1 MLFEHGGRDKRPGI
15 ASHSTRNGRRMAKT
29 GGYDPAPSSVQ
40 ANANGMMQAALT
52 WRSLVRHARKGLPM
66 EYREIRY
73 TVRTRIERNEWTVSI
88 HPAGIEGARRLVTG
102 PRERAELL
110 ARSMVDRW
118 HERAAGKAVRSKE
131 ARRIAANI
139 AKLPALVH
147 QRNRRRALKG
157 AI

>member
-1 MLFEHGGRDKRPGI
+1 
-15 ASHSTRNGRRMAKT
+15 
-29 GGYDPAPSSVQ
+29 
-40 ANANGMMQAALT
+40 
-52 WRSLVRHARKGLPM
+52 M

-139 AKLPALVH
+139 AKLPELVH

>member
-1 MLFEHGGRDKRPGI
+1 
-15 ASHSTRNGRRMAKT
+15 
-29 GGYDPAPSSVQ
+29 
-40 ANANGMMQAALT
+40 
-52 WRSLVRHARKGLPM
+52 M

-88 HPAGIEGARRLVTG
+88 HPAGIEGARTVVTG

-118 HERAAGKAVRSKE
+118 YERVPRSAARKK

-139 AKLPALVH
+139 TKLPELL
-147 QRNRRRALKG
+147 RNGETR
-157 AI
+157 